1 MQRYIAKLDENNNI
15 ILSEN
20 DIFHIEHVMRMKL
33 HDEVEV
39 LINED
44 VYLCEIS
51 SFNPVRVEIIHKI
64 DEYNELGVKVKLFY
78 CIPKGDKI
86 DLVLQKAT
94 ELGVSEIYL
103 VNSSRTIAKIT
114 KDNKKK
120 KFERFNKIIKE
131 AVEQSKRN
139 VVPNLVDVIDY
150 KDVIKYNSDLNLI
163 AYERC
168 SEDVKSLKDLLEN
181 FKEKTIN
188 ILIGAEGGFS
198 KEEVEYVCD
207 NGYKSVSL
215 GKRILRSETS
225 VFYFMS
231 ILGYEFE

>member
-20 DIFHIEHVMRMKL
+20 DIFHVEHVMRMKL

-39 LINED
+39 LIDSE
-44 VYLCEIS
+44 VYLCEVA
-51 SFNPVRVEIIHKI
+51 SFNPLKLDIIHKV
-64 DEYNELGVKVKLFY
+64 DTYNELGVKIKLFY

-139 VVPNLVDVIDY
+139 CIPELVDVIDF

-168 SEDVKSLKDLLEN
+168 SDDVKDLKTLLQE
-181 FKEKTIN
+181 FKGQTISV
-188 ILIGAEGGFS
+188 LIGAEGGFS

-207 NGYKSVSL
+207 NGYKSVTL
-215 GKRILRSETS
+215 GKRILRSETA
-225 VFYFMS
+225 VFYFLS